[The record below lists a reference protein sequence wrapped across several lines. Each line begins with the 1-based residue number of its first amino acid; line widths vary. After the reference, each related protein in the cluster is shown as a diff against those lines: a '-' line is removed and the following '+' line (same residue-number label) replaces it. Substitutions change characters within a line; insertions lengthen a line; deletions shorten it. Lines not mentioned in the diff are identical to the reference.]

1 MLASMLE
8 AVERA
13 LRQRAHAHAARR
25 DPLRPRKPDRQRFVR
40 AVDLTPE
47 QQREIRLQARAE
59 VAPPPAANPDPFGA
73 PFPTTPIQPGADGAR
88 RT

>member
-1 MLASMLE
+1 MLASMTE
-8 AVERA
+8 AVA
-13 LRQRAHAHAARR
+13 KLLRQRGHTDTRR

-59 VAPPPAANPDPFGA
+59 VAPPPAASPDPYGC
-73 PFPTTPIQPGADGAR
+73 PFPTTPLQPGADGVR
-88 RT
+88 RP